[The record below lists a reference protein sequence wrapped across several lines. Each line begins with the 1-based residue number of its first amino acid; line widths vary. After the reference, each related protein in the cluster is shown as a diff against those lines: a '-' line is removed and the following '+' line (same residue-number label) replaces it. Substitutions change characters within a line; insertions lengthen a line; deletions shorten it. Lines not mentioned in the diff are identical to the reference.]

1 MMIIRG
7 EPPTSISARSKRRS
21 TPPHPNS
28 FLLISQRKTH
38 PPNPPTFFLNQ
49 QQSSAPGIHFPQTQ
63 RQRIPGT
70 LPRSPT
76 ATSQNPER
84 KRKKPLQ
91 AVTTPE
97 ATKPAEPMPRARR
110 SLGRDA
116 AVRASRCLRGLNA
129 SVGGEVDVCGGSR
142 RGSIARMGY
151 VSGLV
156 GTRMVELLG
165 GYWKKYTVHKMGTGP
180 ETRARMVFLR
190 SGDRDEGGGWDEG
203 GTLKVWLRGVGG
215 GSVWFW
221 GR

>member
-1 MMIIRG
+1 MIIRG
-7 EPPTSISARSKRRS
+7 EASTSISARPKRRS
-21 TPPHPNS
+21 TTPHPNS

-38 PPNPPTFFLNQ
+38 PPNPPTFFPNQ

-76 ATSQNPER
+76 AASQNPKNTPPPFR
-84 KRKKPLQ
+84 T
-91 AVTTPE
+91 VTARE
-97 ATKPAEPMPRARR
+97 GTKPAKPMPPARR
-110 SLGRDA
+110 LLGRDA

-156 GTRMVELLG
+156 GIRIAELLG
-165 GYWKKYTVHKMGTGP
+165 GHWKRYTVHKMGTGL
-180 ETRARMVFLR
+180 ETQARMVFLR
-190 SGDRDEGGGWDEG
+190 SGDRD
-203 GTLKVWLRGVGG
+203 
-215 GSVWFW
+215 
-221 GR
+221 